1 MSVEPDGTEKYHDGG
16 RGMCFLSSQFITVI
30 ISHVSENPEDGV
42 SYTKWAS
49 QGSCCTSFL
58 KFFILTVCLNH
69 ESLVPS
75 THNAVM
81 FPRGTSLRS
90 AS

>member
-49 QGSCCTSFL
+49 QGSCLLHVIFKIFYSYSLF
-58 KFFILTVCLNH
+58 
-69 ESLVPS
+69 ES
-75 THNAVM
+75 
-81 FPRGTSLRS
+81 
-90 AS
+90 